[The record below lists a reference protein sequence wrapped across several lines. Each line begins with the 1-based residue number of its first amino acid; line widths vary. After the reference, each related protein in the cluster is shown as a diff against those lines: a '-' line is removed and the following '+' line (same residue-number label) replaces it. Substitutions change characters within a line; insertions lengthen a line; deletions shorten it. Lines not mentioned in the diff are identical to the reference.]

1 MRGQYSA
8 TTRQPH
14 SAHGKLRE
22 LRRRNAQAVDQLRR
36 ANDDLHHFVRALSHD
51 MSVNL
56 ILLKSSFEQLRKRCN
71 VGESPELERDVALVD
86 ACLRQSRR
94 FLDDMIELGRTGS
107 VQVEPA
113 RVELDAVVDEVLFE
127 QRDVLQARAVEVIV
141 EKPLPVLWCNQD
153 RVKQIVVNLVR
164 NAVKHGC
171 AAQAPKITI
180 SAAGGPARST
190 AAGDLLAGF
199 RVHDNGPG
207 IPRRFHQ
214 DIFLPGKRLPGA
226 HPDGSGM
233 GLAIVRKIVD
243 LYAGEVYVDPR
254 CREGTRIVVWLPL
267 GQPIAKKGARA
278 SVHAGHGLQTKPK
291 MAACGAV

>member
-1 MRGQYSA
+1 MRGEHNQP
-8 TTRQPH
+8 TRQRH

-22 LRRRNAQAVDQLRR
+22 LRRQNAQAVDQLRR

-56 ILLKSSFEQLRKRCN
+56 ILLKSSFDQLRRRFSAS
-71 VGESPELERDVALVD
+71 ESPELDRDIALVD

-94 FLDDMIELGRTGS
+94 FLDDMVELGRTGS

-113 RVELDAVVDEVLFE
+113 RVELEAVVEEVLFE
-127 QRDVLQARAVEVIV
+127 QRDVLQSRAVEMTV

-171 AAQAPKITI
+171 DPQSPRITI
-180 SAAGGPARST
+180 SAVGGPARTT

-214 DIFLPGKRLPGA
+214 EIFLPGKRLPGA

-267 GQPIAKKGARA
+267 GQLAAKDGAKS
-278 SVHAGHGLQTKPK
+278 SVHSGHGLRTRPK
-291 MAACGAV
+291 IVTRSAV